1 MRYFLG
7 LIFLGFSYLANAQN
21 PTVLITDSDFTSSG
35 QGECNC
41 STQFS
46 DLITAHFYDSGNV
59 GGNYSDN
66 ENEEIV
72 FCPSLGTGTKMF
84 FSVMTASNFVWDVD
98 GSDTLYVY
106 DGPDSNSP
114 LLGAHNSVTDPNGF
128 AHQASWN
135 NASGCLTIKFVS
147 DGANNAG
154 GWEGNV
160 SCGNPL
166 QPFTTHMQV
175 YRNGLGADILNPA
188 DTGYADICI
197 GDSLLFV
204 GVGDFPY
211 DSTSTN
217 PYGYD
222 QSNNSIYEWD
232 FSDGTSATGDS
243 VWFYPPAQNGYL
255 AILKII
261 DPYLQSHAILSK
273 VRVSTTPSFSGVIN
287 NRDSICLGD
296 TTVIL
301 GGVTQTD
308 TVGVDLTESHFVIG
322 GVVTGQTFLP
332 DGGGQSYT
340 TSVSINGFPGQTI
353 TAGTDIEEVCM
364 NIEHSYIGDLDIQ
377 LTCPNGT
384 SIMLADIY
392 GGISPGSTFLGDA
405 NDDGSNTPGM

>member
-147 DGANNAG
+147 DGALPKRRLVSKPKTSSKKHITVSSYERGPG
-154 GWEGNV
+154 G
-160 SCGNPL
+160 
-166 QPFTTHMQV
+166 
-175 YRNGLGADILNPA
+175 R
-188 DTGYADICI
+188 
-197 GDSLLFV
+197 
-204 GVGDFPY
+204 
-211 DSTSTN
+211 
-217 PYGYD
+217 
-222 QSNNSIYEWD
+222 
-232 FSDGTSATGDS
+232 
-243 VWFYPPAQNGYL
+243 
-255 AILKII
+255 
-261 DPYLQSHAILSK
+261 
-273 VRVSTTPSFSGVIN
+273 
-287 NRDSICLGD
+287 
-296 TTVIL
+296 
-301 GGVTQTD
+301 
-308 TVGVDLTESHFVIG
+308 
-322 GVVTGQTFLP
+322 
-332 DGGGQSYT
+332 
-340 TSVSINGFPGQTI
+340 
-353 TAGTDIEEVCM
+353 
-364 NIEHSYIGDLDIQ
+364 
-377 LTCPNGT
+377 
-384 SIMLADIY
+384 
-392 GGISPGSTFLGDA
+392 
-405 NDDGSNTPGM
+405 